1 MARVKDLESAWD
13 AAQSVL
19 KPLNPN
25 GWAVLDGMIDAV
37 LTEVR
42 ASSPDAVAEE
52 DALSTL
58 LSALSS

>member
-1 MARVKDLESAWD
+1 M
-13 AAQSVL
+13 L

-25 GWAVLDGMIDAV
+25 GWAVLDGMMDAV